1 MIGHVKQ
8 IEPFGPFALD
18 SRVTAVA
25 VPSPAGELSGLL
37 TGPSAPSLVDGTPAI
52 SAASAPGAA
61 GENRALLVPGYTG
74 SKEDYAPVLPFL
86 GEAGWDVLA
95 YSQRGQGGSAA
106 PVGLGAYGM
115 SDFVGDLIAVAE
127 AWAGTSGRVHLVG
140 HSFGGIVAREAVVA
154 RPDLFASVTLFCS
167 GRAVHDRM
175 NTLTI
180 LDPLPTGPGAR
191 QQVLRT
197 YFPDMNFDEPGV
209 GWAEFQRIRALDTA
223 SENLVGIAR
232 ILSQL
237 RPDTPALAATGVPV
251 HVLYGDQDEI
261 WPPSWYAE
269 EAADLGARESI
280 IRGGAHSA
288 QLQFPQQWADLAR
301 AFWAEVESGALVWS
315 L

>member
-1 MIGHVKQ
+1 M
-8 IEPFGPFALD
+8 
-18 SRVTAVA
+18 A

-37 TGPSAPSLVDGTPAI
+37 TGPSAPALVDGTPTI
-52 SAASAPGAA
+52 SVASSPDAA

-74 SKEDYAPVLPFL
+74 SKEDYSTVLPFL

-106 PVGLGAYGM
+106 PAGLGAYGM

-127 AWAGTSGRVHLVG
+127 AWAGTTGRVHLVG
-140 HSFGGIVAREAVVA
+140 HSFGGIVARAAVVK

-167 GRAVHDRM
+167 GRAVYDWM
-175 NTLTI
+175 NTLPI

-280 IRGGAHSA
+280 IRGGTHSP
-288 QLQFPQQWADLAR
+288 QLQFPRQWVEFASSYWAD
-301 AFWAEVESGALVWS
+301 VESGALVWS
-315 L
+315 M

>member
-1 MIGHVKQ
+1 MKQ
-8 IEPFGPFALD
+8 IDPFGPFALAAN
-18 SRVTAVA
+18 VIPVA
-25 VPSPAGELSGLL
+25 VHSPAGELSGLL
-37 TGPSAPSLVDGTPAI
+37 TGPSAPALVDGTPTI
-52 SAASAPGAA
+52 SAASSPDAA

-86 GEAGWDVLA
+86 GEAGWDTLA

-127 AWAGTSGRVHLVG
+127 AWAGTSDRVHLVG
-140 HSFGGIVAREAVVA
+140 HSFGGIVARAAVVK

-191 QQVLRT
+191 QQVLRA

-209 GWAEFQRIRALDTA
+209 GWAEFQRVRALDTA

-288 QLQFPQQWADLAR
+288 QLQFPRQWAEFASSY
-301 AFWAEVESGALVWS
+301 WADVESGALVWS
-315 L
+315 M

>member
-1 MIGHVKQ
+1 MKQ
-8 IEPFGPFALD
+8 IDPFGPFALAAN
-18 SRVTAVA
+18 VIPVA

-37 TGPSAPSLVDGTPAI
+37 TGPSAPSLVDGTPTI
-52 SAASAPGAA
+52 STASSPDAA

-106 PVGLGAYGM
+106 PSGLGAYGM
-115 SDFVGDLIAVAE
+115 SDFAGDLISIAE
-127 AWAGTSGRVHLVG
+127 AWAGTTGRVHLVG
-140 HSFGGIVAREAVVA
+140 HSFGGIVARAAVVK

-167 GRAVHDRM
+167 GRAVYDWM
-175 NTLTI
+175 NTLPI

-280 IRGGAHSA
+280 IRGGTHSP
-288 QLQFPQQWADLAR
+288 QLQFPQQWAEFASSY
-301 AFWAEVESGALVWS
+301 WADVESGALVWS
-315 L
+315 M

>member
-127 AWAGTSGRVHLVG
+127 AWAGTTGRVHLVG
-140 HSFGGIVAREAVVA
+140 HSFGGIVARAAVVA

-175 NTLTI
+175 NALTI

-191 QQVLRT
+191 QQVLRA

-209 GWAEFQRIRALDTA
+209 GWAEFQRVRALDTA

-280 IRGGAHSA
+280 IRGGTHSP
-288 QLQFPQQWADLAR
+288 QLQFPQQWAEFASSY
-301 AFWAEVESGALVWS
+301 WADVESGALVWS
-315 L
+315 M

>member
-1 MIGHVKQ
+1 MKQ

-25 VPSPAGELSGLL
+25 VPSPAGDLSGLL
-37 TGPSAPSLVDGTPAI
+37 TGPSAASLVDGTPGI
-52 SAASAPGAA
+52 SAASTPGGA
-61 GENRALLVPGYTG
+61 GQNRALLVPGYTG

-86 GEAGWDVLA
+86 GEAGWDTLA

-106 PVGLGAYGM
+106 PAGLGAYGM

-127 AWAGTSGRVHLVG
+127 AWAGTTGRVHLVG
-140 HSFGGIVAREAVVA
+140 HSFGGIVARAAVVA

-167 GRAVHDRM
+167 GRAVYDWM
-175 NTLTI
+175 NTLPI

-191 QQVLRT
+191 QQVLRA

-280 IRGGAHSA
+280 IRGGTHSP
-288 QLQFPQQWADLAR
+288 QLQFPQQWAELASSY
-301 AFWAEVESGALVWS
+301 WADVESGALVWS
-315 L
+315 M

>member
-1 MIGHVKQ
+1 MKQ
-8 IEPFGPFALD
+8 IEPFGPFALAAN
-18 SRVTAVA
+18 VTPVA

-37 TGPSAPSLVDGTPAI
+37 TGPSAASLVDGTPAI
-52 SAASAPGAA
+52 SVASSPDAA

-106 PVGLGAYGM
+106 PAGLGAYGM

-127 AWAGTSGRVHLVG
+127 AWAGTTGRVHLVG
-140 HSFGGIVAREAVVA
+140 HSFGGIVARAAVVK

-167 GRAVHDRM
+167 GRAVYDWM
-175 NTLTI
+175 NTLPI

-280 IRGGAHSA
+280 IRGGTHSP
-288 QLQFPQQWADLAR
+288 QLQFPQQWAELASSY
-301 AFWAEVESGALVWS
+301 WADVESGALVWS
-315 L
+315 M

>member
-1 MIGHVKQ
+1 MKQ

-37 TGPSAPSLVDGTPAI
+37 TGPSAAGLVDGTPAI

-86 GEAGWDVLA
+86 GEAGWDTLA

-127 AWAGTSGRVHLVG
+127 AWAGTTGRVHLVG
-140 HSFGGIVAREAVVA
+140 HSFGGIVARAAVVA

-175 NTLTI
+175 NALTI

-191 QQVLRT
+191 QQVLRA

-209 GWAEFQRIRALDTA
+209 GWAEFQRVRALDTA

>member
-1 MIGHVKQ
+1 MKQ
-8 IEPFGPFALD
+8 IEPFGPFALAAN
-18 SRVTAVA
+18 VTPVA

-37 TGPSAPSLVDGTPAI
+37 TGPSAPALVDGTPTI
-52 SAASAPGAA
+52 SAASSPDVA

-86 GEAGWDVLA
+86 GEAGWDTLA

-106 PVGLGAYGM
+106 PAGLGAYGM
-115 SDFVGDLIAVAE
+115 SDFVGDLISIAE
-127 AWAGTSGRVHLVG
+127 AWAGTTGRVHLVG
-140 HSFGGIVAREAVVA
+140 HSFGGIVARAAVVK

-167 GRAVHDRM
+167 GRAVYDWM
-175 NTLTI
+175 NTLPI

-209 GWAEFQRIRALDTA
+209 GWSEFQRIRALDTA

-280 IRGGAHSA
+280 IRGGTHSP
-288 QLQFPQQWADLAR
+288 QLQFPRQWAELAGSY
-301 AFWAEVESGALVWS
+301 WADVESGALVWS

>member
-1 MIGHVKQ
+1 M
-8 IEPFGPFALD
+8 
-18 SRVTAVA
+18 TAVA

-37 TGPSAPSLVDGTPAI
+37 TGPSAPALVDGTPAI
-52 SAASAPGAA
+52 SAVSAPGGA
-61 GENRALLVPGYTG
+61 GENRVLLVPGYTG
-74 SKEDYAPVLPFL
+74 SKEDYSTVLPFL

-106 PVGLGAYGM
+106 PAGLGAYGM

-127 AWAGTSGRVHLVG
+127 AWAGTTGRVHLVG
-140 HSFGGIVAREAVVA
+140 HSFGGIVARAAVVK

-167 GRAVHDRM
+167 GRAVYDWM
-175 NTLTI
+175 NTLPI
-180 LDPLPTGPGAR
+180 LDPLLTGPGAR

-197 YFPDMNFDEPGV
+197 YFPDMKFDEPGV
-209 GWAEFQRIRALDTA
+209 GWVEFQRIRALDTA

-269 EAADLGARESI
+269 EAADLGARESV
-280 IRGGAHSA
+280 IRGGTHSP
-288 QLQFPQQWADLAR
+288 QLQFPQQWAEFASSY
-301 AFWAEVESGALVWS
+301 WADVESGALVWS
-315 L
+315 M

>member
-1 MIGHVKQ
+1 M
-8 IEPFGPFALD
+8 AAN
-18 SRVTAVA
+18 VTPVA

-37 TGPSAPSLVDGTPAI
+37 SGPSAPSLVDGTPAI
-52 SAASAPGAA
+52 SSASAPEAA

-106 PVGLGAYGM
+106 PAGLGAYGM
-115 SDFVGDLIAVAE
+115 SDFVGDLLSIAD
-127 AWAGTSGRVHLVG
+127 AWAGTTGRVHLVG
-140 HSFGGIVAREAVVA
+140 HSFGGIVARAAVVA

-167 GRAVHDRM
+167 GRTVHDRM

-180 LDPLPTGPGAR
+180 LDPLPAGPGAH

-237 RPDTPALAATGVPV
+237 HPDTPALAATGVPV
-251 HVLYGDQDEI
+251 HVLYGDQDEV
-261 WPPSWYAE
+261 WPPAWYAE
-269 EAADLGARESI
+269 EASDLGARESI

-288 QLQFPQQWADLAR
+288 QMQFPQQWAQCATS
-301 AFWAEVESGALVWS
+301 FWAEVESGALVWS

>member
-1 MIGHVKQ
+1 MKH
-8 IEPFGPFALD
+8 IEPFGPFALY

-37 TGPSAPSLVDGTPAI
+37 TGPSAADLVDGSP
-52 SAASAPGAA
+52 SVSPASAPGGA
-61 GENRALLVPGYTG
+61 GMNRALLVPGYTG
-74 SKEDYAPVLPFL
+74 SKEDYSTVLPFL
-86 GEAGWDVLA
+86 GESGWDVLA

-106 PVGLGAYGM
+106 PSGLGAYGM

-127 AWAGTSGRVHLVG
+127 AWAGSTGRVHLVG
-140 HSFGGIVAREAVVA
+140 HSFGGIVARAAVVA

-167 GRAVHDRM
+167 GRAVYDWM
-175 NTLTI
+175 DTLPI
-180 LDPLPTGPGAR
+180 LDPLPAGPGAR
-191 QQVLRT
+191 ERILRS

-261 WPPSWYAE
+261 WPPSCYAE
-269 EAADLGARESI
+269 EAADLGARQSV
-280 IRGGAHSA
+280 IRGGTHSP
-288 QLQFPQQWADLAR
+288 QLQFPQQWAEFASSY
-301 AFWAEVESGALVWS
+301 WADVESGALVWS
-315 L
+315 M

>member
-1 MIGHVKQ
+1 MKQ
-8 IEPFGPFALD
+8 IEPFGPFALAAN
-18 SRVTAVA
+18 VTPVA

-37 TGPSAPSLVDGTPAI
+37 TGPSAPALVDGTPAI
-52 SAASAPGAA
+52 SAVSAPGAA

-74 SKEDYAPVLPFL
+74 SKEDYSTVLPFL

-106 PVGLGAYGM
+106 PAGLGAYGM

-127 AWAGTSGRVHLVG
+127 AWAGTTGRVHLVG
-140 HSFGGIVAREAVVA
+140 HSFGGIVARAAVVK

-167 GRAVHDRM
+167 GRAVYDWM
-175 NTLTI
+175 NTLPI

-280 IRGGAHSA
+280 IRGGTHSP
-288 QLQFPQQWADLAR
+288 QLQFPQLWAEFASSYWAD
-301 AFWAEVESGALVWS
+301 VESGALVWS
-315 L
+315 M

>member
-127 AWAGTSGRVHLVG
+127 AWAGTTGRVHLVG

-191 QQVLRT
+191 QQVLRA

-209 GWAEFQRIRALDTA
+209 GWAEFQRVRALDTA

-232 ILSQL
+232 ILSQV

>member
-1 MIGHVKQ
+1 MKQ
-8 IEPFGPFALD
+8 IEPFGPFALAAN
-18 SRVTAVA
+18 VIPVA

-37 TGPSAPSLVDGTPAI
+37 TGPSAPALVDGTPAI
-52 SAASAPGAA
+52 SAVSAPGAA
-61 GENRALLVPGYTG
+61 GRSRALLVPGYTG

-86 GEAGWDVLA
+86 GDAGWDVLA

-106 PVGLGAYGM
+106 PAGLGAYGM
-115 SDFVGDLIAVAE
+115 SDFVGDLVSIAE
-127 AWAGTSGRVHLVG
+127 AWAGTTGRVHLVG
-140 HSFGGIVAREAVVA
+140 HSFGGIVARAAVVK

-167 GRAVHDRM
+167 GRAVYDWM
-175 NTLTI
+175 NTMPI
-180 LDPLPTGPGAR
+180 LDPLPMGPGAR
-191 QQVLRT
+191 ERVLQT
-197 YFPDMNFDEPGV
+197 YFPNMNIDEPGV

-261 WPPSWYAE
+261 WPPSWYTE

-280 IRGGAHSA
+280 IRGGTHSP
-288 QLQFPQQWADLAR
+288 QLQFPRQWAELAGSY
-301 AFWAEVESGALVWS
+301 WADVESGALVWS

>member
-1 MIGHVKQ
+1 MKR
-8 IEPFGPFALD
+8 IEPFGPFALAPN
-18 SRVTAVA
+18 VTPVA

-37 TGPSAPSLVDGTPAI
+37 TGPSAPVLVDGTPAI
-52 SAASAPGAA
+52 SAVSAPGGA

-74 SKEDYAPVLPFL
+74 SKEDYSTVLPFL

-106 PVGLGAYGM
+106 PAGLGAYGM

-127 AWAGTSGRVHLVG
+127 AWAGTTGRVHLVG
-140 HSFGGIVAREAVVA
+140 HSFGGIVARAAVVK

-167 GRAVHDRM
+167 GRAVYDWM
-175 NTLTI
+175 NTLPI

-280 IRGGAHSA
+280 IRGGTHSP
-288 QLQFPQQWADLAR
+288 QLQFPRQWAELASSY
-301 AFWAEVESGALVWS
+301 WADVESGALVWS
-315 L
+315 M

>member
-86 GEAGWDVLA
+86 GEAGWDTLA

-127 AWAGTSGRVHLVG
+127 AWAGTTGRVHLVG
-140 HSFGGIVAREAVVA
+140 HSFGGIVARAAVVK

-191 QQVLRT
+191 QQVLRA
-197 YFPDMNFDEPGV
+197 YFPDMNFEEPGV
-209 GWAEFQRIRALDTA
+209 GWAEFQRVRALDTA

>member
-1 MIGHVKQ
+1 MKQ
-8 IEPFGPFALD
+8 IDPFGPFALAAN
-18 SRVTAVA
+18 VIPVA

-37 TGPSAPSLVDGTPAI
+37 TGPSAPSLVDGSPAI

-61 GENRALLVPGYTG
+61 GRSRALLVPGYTG
-74 SKEDYAPVLPFL
+74 SKEDYSTVLPFL

-106 PVGLGAYGM
+106 PAGLGAYGM

-127 AWAGTSGRVHLVG
+127 AWAGISGRVHLVG
-140 HSFGGIVAREAVVA
+140 HSFGGIVARAAVVK

-167 GRAVHDRM
+167 GRAVYDWM
-175 NTLTI
+175 NTLPI

-191 QQVLRT
+191 QQVLST

-280 IRGGAHSA
+280 IRGGTHSP
-288 QLQFPQQWADLAR
+288 QLQFPRQWAELASSY
-301 AFWAEVESGALVWS
+301 WADVESGALVWS
-315 L
+315 M

>member
-1 MIGHVKQ
+1 MKQ
-8 IEPFGPFALD
+8 IEPFGPFALAAN
-18 SRVTAVA
+18 VIPVA

-37 TGPSAPSLVDGTPAI
+37 TGPSAASLVDGTPAI

-86 GEAGWDVLA
+86 GDAGWDTLA

-115 SDFVGDLIAVAE
+115 SDFVGDLVSIAE
-127 AWAGTSGRVHLVG
+127 AWAGTTGRVHLVG
-140 HSFGGIVAREAVVA
+140 HSFGGIVARAAVVK

-167 GRAVHDRM
+167 GRAVYDWM
-175 NTLTI
+175 NTLPI

-191 QQVLRT
+191 ERVLRT
-197 YFPDMNFDEPGV
+197 YFPDMTFDEPGV

-280 IRGGAHSA
+280 IRGGTHSP
-288 QLQFPQQWADLAR
+288 QLQFPRQWAELAGSY
-301 AFWAEVESGALVWS
+301 WADVESGALVWS

>member
-1 MIGHVKQ
+1 MKQ

-37 TGPSAPSLVDGTPAI
+37 TGPSAASLVDGTPAI
-52 SAASAPGAA
+52 SPASAPGAA

-127 AWAGTSGRVHLVG
+127 AWAGTTGRVHLVG
-140 HSFGGIVAREAVVA
+140 HSFGGIVARAAVVK

-191 QQVLRT
+191 QQVLRA

-209 GWAEFQRIRALDTA
+209 GWAEFQRVRALDTA

-288 QLQFPQQWADLAR
+288 QLQFPQQWADLASS
-301 AFWAEVESGALVWS
+301 FWAEVESGALVWS

>member
-52 SAASAPGAA
+52 SPASAPGAA

>member
-1 MIGHVKQ
+1 MKQ

-52 SAASAPGAA
+52 SPASAPGAA

-86 GEAGWDVLA
+86 GEAGWDTLA

-127 AWAGTSGRVHLVG
+127 AWAGTTGRVHLVG
-140 HSFGGIVAREAVVA
+140 HSFGGIVARAAVVK

-191 QQVLRT
+191 QQVLRA

-209 GWAEFQRIRALDTA
+209 GWAEFQRVRALDTA